1 MPTVLRSAGYRFFFY
16 SSDRGEPAHVHVE
29 RGDGTAKF
37 WLAPVGLQFSAGF
50 GRVECHRI
58 RALVEWHA
66 DELLR
71 AWHDFFA
78 E

>member
-1 MPTVLRSAGYRFFFY
+1 MPTVMRSAGYRFFFY
-16 SSDRGEPAHVHVE
+16 SGDRGEPPHVHVE
-29 RGDGTAKF
+29 RGDGRAKF
-37 WLAPVGLQFSAGF
+37 WLSPVGLHSSAGF
-50 GRVECHRI
+50 GRVECQRI
-58 RALVEWHA
+58 RVLVEWHV